1 MHSVLLALSALL
13 GAKTPPAPPPLPLP
27 DPNLLQVGLWIEARP
42 GADSLDARRWAEALV
57 ARLDR
62 RVSSAGQRARLT
74 RMVLLPRGSRLPLAG
89 GDPRHHPD
97 LRATDLDLV
106 WGIPG
111 QDSLGEATMERI
123 LRTWLT
129 NRGCLDE
136 RGFAV
141 GWDLFLLP
149 RLPSNALDSNMFPVD
164 EHHTVHWPRWSL
176 LHDSGVSPQC
186 LRALAKHPAGKGIS
200 YSDLARQHRET
211 SEQLGTPLDVRL
223 SDALGHPVS
232 GATLELWRGLPDPLR
247 PYASRF
253 QGPPDTLR
261 SDSTGRFPVQIPLA
275 WLSSPN
281 VWNHGPEGSRGVS
294 YWRITY
300 GQHRFTGWLDAHELL
315 SLPLVHDTL
324 RLAWSLPA
332 GSSRSWKEA
341 AARWPRAW
349 LAAETDANGALVLGL
364 STPEPLTCVLRLV
377 DPLGRE
383 KARTRTLEFPA
394 GVHERRFDL
403 TPGPGEWDVRLDS
416 PSSRLQVR
424 LERGERNPPAP
435 TGNLTN

>member
-1 MHSVLLALSALL
+1 MHSVLLALSAIL
-13 GAKTPPAPPPLPLP
+13 GAKNPPAPPPLPLP
-27 DPNLLQVGLWIEARP
+27 DSTLLQVGLWLEARP
-42 GADSLDARRWAEALV
+42 GVDSSAARRWGDELV
-57 ARLDR
+57 AKLDR
-62 RVSSAGQRARLT
+62 RVATAGQRARLA
-74 RMVLLPRGSRLPLAG
+74 RMVLLPQGTRLPLAG

-111 QDSLGEATMERI
+111 QDSLGESTAQRI

-141 GWDLFLLP
+141 GWDLFHLP
-149 RLPSNALDSNMFPVD
+149 RLAANALDSSAFPVD
-164 EHHTVHWPRWSL
+164 AHHAVHWPRWSL
-176 LHDSGVSPQC
+176 LPDSGTSLQC
-186 LRALAKHPAGKGIS
+186 LRALAKHPAGKGVT

-211 SEQLGTPLDVRL
+211 HEQLRTPLDVRL
-223 SDALGHPVS
+223 SDALGHPVT
-232 GATLELWRGLPDPLR
+232 GAVLELWRGLPDSRR

-253 QGPPDTLR
+253 QGAPDTLR
-261 SDSTGRFPVQIPLA
+261 SDSTGRFPVHTPLA
-275 WLSSPN
+275 WLSDAN

-300 GQHRFTGWLDAHELL
+300 GQHRLTGWLDAHELL
-315 SLPLVHDTL
+315 SLPSEQDTL
-324 RLAWSLPA
+324 RLARSLPA

-341 AARWPRAW
+341 AARWPRPW

-364 STPEPLTCVLRLV
+364 STPEPLICVLRLV

-394 GVHERRFDL
+394 GVHERHFDW
-403 TPGPGEWDVRLDS
+403 TPGPGEWDLRLDS

-424 LERGERNPPAP
+424 LERGERLPPAP
-435 TGNLTN
+435 PANLTN